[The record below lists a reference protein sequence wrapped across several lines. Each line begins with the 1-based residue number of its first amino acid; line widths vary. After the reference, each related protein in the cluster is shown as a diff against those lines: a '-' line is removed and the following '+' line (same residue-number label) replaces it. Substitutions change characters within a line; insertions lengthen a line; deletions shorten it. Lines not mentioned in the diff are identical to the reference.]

1 MEEGDVL
8 LSDTLGSCREN
19 LRIVLEEYGGVLSQ
33 IVQLKS
39 LLTNEHSMGN
49 KQEEMKT
56 IVQLGNYDLTAISET
71 WWDESHSWNT
81 MIEGYKLFRRY
92 RQGRRGEGL
101 ALYFNKWI
109 DCEELPLRN
118 SNDQVESLWVKI
130 REETSKGRLVARVNY
145 RLPHH
150 GDLVD
155 TAFLLQLQNASCLQ
169 APSLMEDFKNPNIC

>member
-56 IVQLGNYDLTAISET
+56 IIQLGNYDLTAISET

-101 ALYFNKWI
+101 ALYFKLSRLWRETVI
-109 DCEELPLRN
+109 LRLRACGLKLGKRPVKDV
-118 SNDQVESLWVKI
+118 SWQESITGCLI
-130 REETSKGRLVARVNY
+130 MEILLTRHSCFSYRMHHAC
-145 RLPHH
+145 RLP
-150 GDLVD
+150 
-155 TAFLLQLQNASCLQ
+155 
-169 APSLMEDFKNPNIC
+169 P